1 MVNSK
6 IYQETWNMYI
16 EERVMLLSHHF
27 FYVFSCP
34 FDRLTIYDGP
44 DILAEKIGKFT
55 IHYLILIKWTNQLQ
69 APTAAK
75 CVTWWCSAPTTSSM
89 SPSKR
94 SRERR
99 RFSTEDFLGFT
110 SSARIMWSLVRAA
123 WLGWTAVWRVHS
135 IFRFHPEYRCG
146 AHSGN
151 WVWPEDPQQEGVQR
165 TCVQS

>member
-110 SSARIMWSLVRAA
+110 SSARIMWSLVSRDSKEDY
-123 WLGWTAVWRVHS
+123 LK
-135 IFRFHPEYRCG
+135 I
-146 AHSGN
+146 
-151 WVWPEDPQQEGVQR
+151 PEDFTITEKAATRAFSLLVLSLLR
-165 TCVQS
+165 HY

>member
-55 IHYLILIKWTNQLQ
+55 IHYLILIKKTNQLQ

-75 CVTWWCSAPTTSSM
+75 CVTWWCSALTTSSM

-110 SSARIMWSLVRAA
+110 SSARIMWSLVSRDSKEDY
-123 WLGWTAVWRVHS
+123 LK
-135 IFRFHPEYRCG
+135 I
-146 AHSGN
+146 
-151 WVWPEDPQQEGVQR
+151 PEDFTITEKAADRAFSLLVLSHLR
-165 TCVQS
+165 HY

>member
-1 MVNSK
+1 
-6 IYQETWNMYI
+6 MYI

-55 IHYLILIKWTNQLQ
+55 IHYLLLIKWTNQLQ

-110 SSARIMWSLVRAA
+110 SSARIM
-123 WLGWTAVWRVHS
+123 
-135 IFRFHPEYRCG
+135 
-146 AHSGN
+146 
-151 WVWPEDPQQEGVQR
+151 
-165 TCVQS
+165 